1 MKTKSGRVNPDASQ
15 VLMQNASLIVLQL
28 IGLSWETNLKQ
39 FFPREMGLKMRSLE
53 PEGMKNVQGTLRSL
67 QGQAGL
73 EISGKK
79 NETLVK
85 EIIMP
90 PDDVKKR

>member
-1 MKTKSGRVNPDASQ
+1 
-15 VLMQNASLIVLQL
+15 MQNASLILLQL
-28 IGLSWETNLKQ
+28 IGLPWETNLKQ

-73 EISGKK
+73 EIFEK
-79 NETLVK
+79 NETLMK
-85 EIIMP
+85 EIIIP
-90 PDDVKKR
+90 PNDLKKGSEWQNIHSN